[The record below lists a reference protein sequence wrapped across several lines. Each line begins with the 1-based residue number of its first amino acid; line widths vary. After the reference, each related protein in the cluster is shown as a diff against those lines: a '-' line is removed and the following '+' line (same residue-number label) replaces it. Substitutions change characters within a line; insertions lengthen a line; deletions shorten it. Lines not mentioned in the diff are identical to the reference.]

1 LLGNPYRFVPLR
13 HGGTMTTVD
22 ASSAKIDSK
31 GRILLP
37 PALRSELD
45 LEPGDTVS
53 LKKTKDGVVV
63 TRGGKADYQS
73 RLKQMLETP
82 PQRLGKPL
90 NPSPSKM
97 KRIWKTA

>member
-1 LLGNPYRFVPLR
+1 
-13 HGGTMTTVD
+13 MTSVD

-53 LKKTKDGVVV
+53 IRKMKAGVIV
-63 TRGGKADYQS
+63 TRGRRTDYTS
-73 RLKQMLETP
+73 KLKQMLETP
-82 PQRLGKPL
+82 PARLGKPL
-90 NPSPSKM
+90 NPAPSKM
-97 KRIWKTA
+97 KKIWKTA

>member
-1 LLGNPYRFVPLR
+1 
-13 HGGTMTTVD
+13 MTTVD
-22 ASSAKIDSK
+22 SSSAKIDSK

-53 LKKTKDGVVV
+53 LRKMKTGLIL
-63 TRGGKADYQS
+63 TRGGKADYSS

-82 PQRLGKPL
+82 PSRLGKPS

-97 KRIWKTA
+97 KKIWKTA

>member
-1 LLGNPYRFVPLR
+1 
-13 HGGTMTTVD
+13 MTSVD

-53 LKKTKDGVVV
+53 LRKTREGVIV
-63 TRGGKADYQS
+63 TRGGGTDYIS
-73 RLKQMLETP
+73 RLRQMLETSP
-82 PQRLGKPL
+82 SRLGKPS
-90 NPSPSKM
+90 NPTPSKM

>member
-1 LLGNPYRFVPLR
+1 LLGNPYRFVPLKY
-13 HGGTMTTVD
+13 GGMTAVD
-22 ASSAKIDSK
+22 AVSAKIDSK

-53 LKKTKDGVVV
+53 LKKTREGVVV
-63 TRGGKADYQS
+63 TRGGKADYKS

-82 PQRLGKPL
+82 PPRLGKPL
-90 NPSPSKM
+90 NPPPSKM
-97 KRIWKTA
+97 KKIWKTA

>member
-1 LLGNPYRFVPLR
+1 
-13 HGGTMTTVD
+13 MTTVD
-22 ASSAKIDSK
+22 SSSAKIDSK

-53 LKKTKDGVVV
+53 LRKMKAGLVV
-63 TRGGKADYQS
+63 TRGGKADYLS
-73 RLKQMLETP
+73 RFKQMLETP
-82 PQRLGKPL
+82 PSRLGKPS

-97 KRIWKTA
+97 KKIWKTT

>member
-1 LLGNPYRFVPLR
+1 
-13 HGGTMTTVD
+13 MTSID
-22 ASSAKIDSK
+22 SSSAKIDSK

-53 LKKTKDGVVV
+53 IRKMKTGVIL
-63 TRGGKADYQS
+63 TRGGRADYMS

-82 PQRLGKPL
+82 PSRTGKPL
-90 NPSPSKM
+90 NPAPSRM
-97 KRIWKTA
+97 KKIWKTA